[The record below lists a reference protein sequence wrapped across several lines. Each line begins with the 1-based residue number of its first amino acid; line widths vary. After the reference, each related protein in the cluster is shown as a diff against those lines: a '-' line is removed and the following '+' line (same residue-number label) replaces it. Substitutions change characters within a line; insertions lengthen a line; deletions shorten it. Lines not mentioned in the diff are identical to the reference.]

1 MITLGNAK
9 RYLFKSSKTLTGLTL
24 LIATALSGIGVMV
37 FVYTI
42 SMHTVNSDGPV
53 DFLVSQESY
62 PKLKKVLDEAKDT
75 KIKNE
80 VTLSYKITGIER
92 SLRIGQAQEEQE
104 TIEAVNVLSFS
115 NYRNYQKINPY
126 LNDLH
131 LKMTKVLSIWIAL
144 PIF

>member
-62 PKLKKVLDEAKDT
+62 PKLKKV
-75 KIKNE
+75 
-80 VTLSYKITGIER
+80 SR
-92 SLRIGQAQEEQE
+92 
-104 TIEAVNVLSFS
+104 
-115 NYRNYQKINPY
+115 
-126 LNDLH
+126 
-131 LKMTKVLSIWIAL
+131 
-144 PIF
+144 

>member
-1 MITLGNAK
+1 
-9 RYLFKSSKTLTGLTL
+9 
-24 LIATALSGIGVMV
+24 MV

-131 LKMTKVLSIWIAL
+131 LK
-144 PIF
+144 

>member
-1 MITLGNAK
+1 
-9 RYLFKSSKTLTGLTL
+9 
-24 LIATALSGIGVMV
+24 
-37 FVYTI
+37 
-42 SMHTVNSDGPV
+42 MHTVNSDSTWT
-53 DFLVSQESY
+53 LVSQESY

>member
-1 MITLGNAK
+1 MYFIIRLFNHRKKWYYQDLRMIILGNAK

-62 PKLKKVLDEAKDT
+62 PKLKKVLDEAKGHFL
-75 KIKNE
+75 IKLLELNAPCE
-80 VTLSYKITGIER
+80 LVKRKRNKKRLKQLMFYPSPIIVTIKKLI
-92 SLRIGQAQEEQE
+92 L
-104 TIEAVNVLSFS
+104 
-115 NYRNYQKINPY
+115 
-126 LNDLH
+126 
-131 LKMTKVLSIWIAL
+131 IWMIY
-144 PIF
+144 I

>member
-1 MITLGNAK
+1 M
-9 RYLFKSSKTLTGLTL
+9 
-24 LIATALSGIGVMV
+24 
-37 FVYTI
+37 
-42 SMHTVNSDGPV
+42 
-53 DFLVSQESY
+53 
-62 PKLKKVLDEAKDT
+62 
-75 KIKNE
+75 
-80 VTLSYKITGIER
+80 TLSYKITGIER